1 MADVERLEIDADR
14 RKRDFENSLRR
25 FQQKLTPRE
34 IAEEAL
40 RSVDVPGQ
48 AAMFALADTVRKNPI
63 LTIGLAAGAGWLLYR
78 ARSTARREAKRTR
91 SRNQG
96 TKEVAHGNGSRNR

>member
-1 MADVERLEIDADR
+1 MADVARLEIDADR

-25 FQQKLTPRE
+25 FQQRLTPRE

-40 RSVDVPGQ
+40 RTVDVSGQ
-48 AAMFALADTVRKNPI
+48 TAMFALADTVRKNPT

-78 ARSTARREAKRTR
+78 ARSTVRREAKRAR
-91 SRNQG
+91 KRNHR
-96 TKEVAHGNGSRNR
+96 TKEVEDGSGNR

>member
-1 MADVERLEIDADR
+1 MVDVARLENDADR

-25 FQQKLTPRE
+25 FQQRLTPRE

-40 RSVDVPGQ
+40 RTVDVPGQ
-48 AAMFALADTVRKNPI
+48 TAMFALAHTVRKNPI

-78 ARSTARREAKRTR
+78 ARSTARREAKRAR
-91 SRNQG
+91 KRNHN
-96 TKEVAHGNGSRNR
+96 TKEVQDGSGIR